1 MLEKFRSYAQTKAA
15 QVILALILIPFAL
28 FGIDS
33 YLNQAGNNLSI
44 AKVNGYKIALP
55 EYNRAIENV
64 RNRMMSEGK
73 KVDPTMFDSFE
84 FKESVV
90 DGLISKQLVNDDIKK
105 TKFKIQK

>member
-1 MLEKFRSYAQTKAA
+1 MLDTFRSYAQTKAA
-15 QVILALILIPFAL
+15 KVILGLILVPFAL

-64 RNRMMSEGK
+64 RNRMTSDGK
-73 KVDPTMFDSFE
+73 KVDPAMFDSFE

-90 DGLISKQLVNDDIKK
+90 DLSLIHI
-105 TKFKIQK
+105 